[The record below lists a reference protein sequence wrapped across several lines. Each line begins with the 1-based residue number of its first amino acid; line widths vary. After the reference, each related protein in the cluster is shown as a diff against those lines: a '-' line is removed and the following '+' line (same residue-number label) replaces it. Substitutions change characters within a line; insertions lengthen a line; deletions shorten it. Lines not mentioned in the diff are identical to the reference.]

1 MKHTD
6 HKAGIYIHIPFCK
19 QACHYCNFHFST
31 SMKYKPE
38 MLAAILQEIAL
49 QKDYLEG
56 RPLASV
62 YLGGGTPSLL
72 SQNELQQLFSQV
84 ERYHEVL
91 PDAEITLEAN
101 PDDLTA
107 DKLAAFR
114 QTPINRLS
122 IGIQSFSEEDLR
134 FMNRAHHAQE
144 AIQCV
149 ERAQNAGFHNLTVD
163 LIYGSPT
170 TSDEQ
175 WAANIQQVLDFDIP
189 HISCYCLTV
198 EPKTALD
205 YMVRTGKAAEVD
217 DDKAARQFD
226 MLVQRLTEVGYDHY
240 EISNFAK
247 PGWYAQH
254 NSSYWLGRHYLGIG
268 PSAHSFN
275 GHSRQWNVA
284 NNTKYRQA
292 ITDGQLAAEVEQLSP
307 AQRFNEYIMT
317 SLRTIWGTNLQQ
329 LEHIH
334 PAWAQQFVASAKS
347 YIEQGLMTQREHI
360 FQLTQNGKLLAD
372 RIAMELF
379 VEN

>member
-1 MKHTD
+1 MK
-6 HKAGIYIHIPFCK
+6 F
-19 QACHYCNFHFST
+19 
-31 SMKYKPE
+31 KPE
-38 MLAAILQEIAL
+38 MLTAILQEIAL

-134 FMNRAHHAQE
+134 FMNRAHNAQE
-144 AIQCV
+144 AVHCV
-149 ERAQNAGFHNLTVD
+149 QHAQAAGFHNLTVD

-175 WAANIQQVLDFDIP
+175 WAANIQQVLDFGIP

-226 MLVQRLTEVGYDHY
+226 MLVQRLTEAGYDHY

-275 GHSRQWNVA
+275 SHSRQWNVA
-284 NNTKYRQA
+284 NNTKYRKA
-292 ITDGQLAAEVEQLSP
+292 IMDGQLAAEVEQLSP

-334 PAWAQQFVASAKS
+334 PVWAQQFVASAKS

-379 VEN
+379 VEKNNKLF